1 MIDQGLRDAS
11 YRAVSHP
18 VSQTAMKVAVSGRT
32 TFQTGLLLPQPSGQS
47 PQGQAAGCGDLQ
59 GDHPTRQ
66 PRGPGDTYTGPSRI
80 GVGAPGP
87 GRAVGTELWAPRSVI
102 WPQPRR
108 DQGPWSPD
116 RAWPGALGWESVPQ
130 EESARSGGSRATQS
144 EDRQIDLD
152 STLSMLW
159 PLCLSLLIC
168 TSG

>member
-1 MIDQGLRDAS
+1 MKILGALKKGLGSSMGSLGDDCRQQSCVPLAVLPPATSYLHLQQWHQSDQGLRDAS

-87 GRAVGTELWAPRSVI
+87 GRAVGTEL
-102 WPQPRR
+102 
-108 DQGPWSPD
+108 
-116 RAWPGALGWESVPQ
+116 
-130 EESARSGGSRATQS
+130 
-144 EDRQIDLD
+144 
-152 STLSMLW
+152 
-159 PLCLSLLIC
+159 
-168 TSG
+168 